1 MILIEQGKGEGLL
14 FSVNIES
21 NIGSPTVVT
30 TTDRG
35 MNAEEWAELAVKRIV
50 SISAD
55 TPMPLRE
62 QAVAYRAQ
70 IKALLIDYFHK
81 VAQSERATIKVILE
95 KQGHLD
101 IAKNIEDI

>member
-1 MILIEQGKGEGLL
+1 M
-14 FSVNIES
+14 FSVSVES
-21 NIGSPTVVT
+21 NVGSPTVVT

-62 QAVAYRAQ
+62 QAIAYRDH

-95 KQGHLD
+95 QQGHLE

>member
-1 MILIEQGKGEGLL
+1 M
-14 FSVNIES
+14 FSVGVES
-21 NIGSPTVVT
+21 DVGNPLVVT

-62 QAVAYRAQ
+62 QAIAYRAQ
-70 IKALLIDYFHK
+70 IKALLVDYFHK
-81 VAQSERATIKVILE
+81 VAQSERTTIKVMLE

>member
-1 MILIEQGKGEGLL
+1 MFNVEVKAD
-14 FSVNIES
+14 
-21 NIGSPTVVT
+21 IGNPIVVT

-62 QAVAYRAQ
+62 QAIAYRDH

-81 VAQSERATIKVILE
+81 VAQSERSTIKVILE
-95 KQGHLD
+95 QQGYSE

>member
-1 MILIEQGKGEGLL
+1 MLSLSATVGT
-14 FSVNIES
+14 
-21 NIGSPTVVT
+21 PAVVT
-30 TTDRG
+30 TTNRG

-95 KQGHLD
+95 KQGYAD

>member
-1 MILIEQGKGEGLL
+1 MFNVEVKAD
-14 FSVNIES
+14 
-21 NIGSPTVVT
+21 IGNPTVVT

-62 QAVAYRAQ
+62 QAIAYRDH

-81 VAQSERATIKVILE
+81 VAQSERSTIKVILE
-95 KQGHLD
+95 QQGYSE

>member
-1 MILIEQGKGEGLL
+1 M
-14 FSVNIES
+14 FNVSVES
-21 NIGSPTVVT
+21 NIGTPTVVT
-30 TTDRG
+30 TDNRG

-95 KQGHLD
+95 KQGYAD

>member
-1 MILIEQGKGEGLL
+1 MLSLSATVGT
-14 FSVNIES
+14 
-21 NIGSPTVVT
+21 PAVVT
-30 TTDRG
+30 TTNRG
-35 MNAEEWAELAVKRIV
+35 MHAEEWAELAVKRIV

>member
-1 MILIEQGKGEGLL
+1 MCIRDRDKEEEPL
-14 FSVNIES
+14 FNVTVES
-21 NIGSPTVVT
+21 SIGAPTVVT

-50 SISAD
+50 DVSMDA
-55 TPMPLRE
+55 PMPLRE
-62 QAVAYRAQ
+62 QALAYQ
-70 IKALLIDYFHK
+70 NHIKALLVDYFHK

-95 KQGHLD
+95 KQGHAD

>member
-1 MILIEQGKGEGLL
+1 M
-14 FSVNIES
+14 FSVSVES
-21 NIGSPTVVT
+21 NVGSPTVVT

-62 QAVAYRAQ
+62 QAIAYRDH
-70 IKALLIDYFHK
+70 IKALLVDYFHK

-95 KQGHLD
+95 QQGHLE

>member
-1 MILIEQGKGEGLL
+1 
-14 FSVNIES
+14 
-21 NIGSPTVVT
+21 
-30 TTDRG
+30 

>member
-1 MILIEQGKGEGLL
+1 M
-14 FSVNIES
+14 FSVNVES

-50 SISAD
+50 DVSMD

-62 QAVAYRAQ
+62 QALAYQ
-70 IKALLIDYFHK
+70 KYIKALLVDYFHK

-95 KQGHLD
+95 KQGYAD

>member
-1 MILIEQGKGEGLL
+1 MLSLSATVGT
-14 FSVNIES
+14 
-21 NIGSPTVVT
+21 PAVVT
-30 TTDRG
+30 TTNRG

-95 KQGHLD
+95 KQGYAD
-101 IAKNIEDI
+101 ISKNIEDI